1 MSRNGIKTEN
11 PFEGRLWPESKLN
24 EKEAGSTVWDEG
36 SGFCM
41 EGCTMTQ
48 RKRLQKAFSL
58 LFVLCLVF
66 SLAGGM
72 SASAEMTLHTGASK
86 EAVSEETNE
95 NSEKETEGAGIS
107 AGEETNAGQTI
118 IPARTDG
125 KTETPGETA
134 QETGDHTTEAQGT
147 DSRATEAAAAFDITF
162 LTADGTR
169 VQPGNGKT
177 VSVSFSVAAG
187 SALTAG
193 EQEMASLEVY
203 HIGENDMAT
212 LVKSVPAPDSSTSS
226 DISIEADSFS
236 VYMLLKKTDD

>member
-1 MSRNGIKTEN
+1 ME
-11 PFEGRLWPESKLN
+11 
-24 EKEAGSTVWDEG
+24 EG
-36 SGFCM
+36 SGTIVWNQTPITGVTANSSGTQVSVSAPAGSFP
-41 EGCTMTQ
+41 EGTHVQITA
-48 RKRLQKAFSL
+48 LGEADAKAK
-58 LFVLCLVF
+58 
-66 SLAGGM
+66 AG
-72 SASAEMTLHTGASK
+72 AIVGA
-86 EAVSEETNE
+86 
-95 NSEKETEGAGIS
+95 
-107 AGEETNAGQTI
+107 
-118 IPARTDG
+118 
-125 KTETPGETA
+125 
-134 QETGDHTTEAQGT
+134 
-147 DSRATEAAAAFDITF
+147 EAAAAFDITF

-169 VQPGNGKT
+169 VQPGNEKT